1 MSSTIHILNWQY
13 FKLFVYICVSCLFT
27 IFSDDGKFSTMRNL
41 LGKSLHSIQK
51 FYAHSNWLELGN
63 ENVLDLIWDDFG
75 NVADEYETT
84 CDDSDI
90 IVEKLTSGYFPH
102 NVSSTYSVNRT
113 KF

>member
-1 MSSTIHILNWQY
+1 
-13 FKLFVYICVSCLFT
+13 
-27 IFSDDGKFSTMRNL
+27 MRNL

-51 FYAHSNWLELGN
+51 FYSHSNWLELGN

-75 NVADEYETT
+75 NIADEFEST

-102 NVSSTYSVNRT
+102 NVRT
-113 KF
+113 KSKKVQCSKSKQSIFFLKKLGF